1 MKRQD
6 PLADRQSKPLGI
18 SCFAREKNLMQL
30 YAHQLRYQAPLFPRV
45 APDGDGVQVLKR
57 VEVALIHGRWFV
69 KINLADELAII
80 AADNIRIV
88 FGHSE
93 SRSGGTLIVEL
104 FVLQR
109 TKVVHLSLCDIW
121 PIVPRD

>member
-1 MKRQD
+1 
-6 PLADRQSKPLGI
+6 
-18 SCFAREKNLMQL
+18 MQL

-57 VEVALIHGRWFV
+57 VEVTLIHGRLLV
-69 KINLADELAII
+69 KINLADELTII

-93 SRSGGTLIVEL
+93 SRSRGLLIVEL
-104 FVLQR
+104 FLIRR
-109 TKVVHLSLCDIW
+109 TRVVHLGLSDIW
-121 PIVPRD
+121 PIVPRH